1 MIEQQNSSPKGSV
14 NMVENKTVTEPAP
27 PSVFA
32 GLSQLVSSGRI
43 LQGWSLAVLTL
54 GLLWL
59 QFFNELRGEWDVNPQ
74 YSYGYVVP
82 LLGLMLI
89 WRRWPER
96 PMGLPKSAFG
106 ITIILAGALACLL
119 PLRMVLEANPEWRLL
134 YWTHGALV
142 LLLSFGLLY
151 RAGGWPW
158 VKFFSLPILFMMV
171 AVPWPMVWEASV
183 IQGLMRGV
191 AAMTVGVV
199 GWLGIPAVQHG
210 NLIEV
215 GTGIVGID
223 EACSGVRSLQSAL
236 MLSLF
241 LGELYRFTLGR
252 RLALLIASVVAVMV
266 ANITRTSFL
275 TWAAAQ
281 RGLTQMQAWHDT
293 AGLVIMFI
301 ILPVLFVMAW
311 LLRPKNQ
318 IQAEAQP
325 RVPFTAAALPRWIAL
340 AVVSWL
346 VITEVVTDQ
355 WYRSHEKI
363 LVANSRWTVAWP
375 VQSPHFKKSALP
387 QESLATL
394 RCSNSDSAGWEDD
407 EGNQWSAFFLR
418 WDAGKNSEALAKGHS
433 PDICFPA
440 AGANMVEDLGTV
452 TTDVNGVKIPFK
464 HQTFESKNGLLQVFY
479 CLWSDRIAANEKE
492 PSLPNAYSSRLQA
505 VLDGKRNLGQ
515 QVLEVVISGPSSDA
529 SAVSLLQQ
537 NLPSLVHL
545 DQPSQALP

>member
-1 MIEQQNSSPKGSV
+1 V
-14 NMVENKTVTEPAP
+14 NAVDKIIATRRAHPTVL
-27 PSVFA
+27 A
-32 GLSQLVSSGRI
+32 GLSRLISSGRI
-43 LQGWSLAVLTL
+43 WQGWSLALLAL

-59 QFFNELRGEWDVNPQ
+59 QFFNELRGEWDINPQ

-96 PMGLPKSAFG
+96 PRGSAGGRLGTGLVV
-106 ITIILAGALACLL
+106 LGALACLL

-134 YWTHGALV
+134 YWTHGVVL
-142 LLLSFGLLY
+142 LLLSFCLLH

-171 AVPWPMVWEASV
+171 AVPWPMVWETTV

-191 AAMTVGVV
+191 AAMTVDVV

-241 LGELYRFTLGR
+241 LGELYRFPIGR
-252 RLALLIASVVAVMV
+252 RLTLLLASVVTVLV
-266 ANITRTSFL
+266 ANIARTSFL

-281 RGLTQMQAWHDT
+281 RGLRQMEAWHDA
-293 AGLVIMFI
+293 AGMIVMFI
-301 ILPVLFVMAW
+301 VLPVLFGLAW
-311 LLRPKNQ
+311 LIRPKNIVQ
-318 IQAEAQP
+318 TETPPPVAFDAMALPHWIA
-325 RVPFTAAALPRWIAL
+325 VAAL
-340 AVVSWL
+340 SWL

-355 WYRSHEKI
+355 WYRSHEKTLI
-363 LVANSRWTVAWP
+363 ANAHWTVAWP
-375 VQSPHFKKSALP
+375 VQNPHFKKSALP

-418 WDAGKNSEALAKGHS
+418 WNAGKNSEALAKGHS

-440 AGANMVEDLGTV
+440 AGANLVEDLGTV
-452 TTDVNGVKIPFK
+452 TTEVNGVKIPFK
-464 HQTFESKNGLLQVFY
+464 HQTFDSKNGLLQVFY
-479 CLWSDRIAANEKE
+479 CLWSDRIAENETGPFPTKH
-492 PSLPNAYSSRLQA
+492 SNSRLQA

-515 QVLEVVISGPSSDA
+515 QVLEIVISGPSSEA
-529 SAVSLLQQ
+529 SAVSLLEQ
-537 NLPSLVHL
+537 NLPSLVHFSA
-545 DQPSQALP
+545 PSQSLP